1 MNRARTAASS
11 GHAAAASTSARGR
24 HETRSGPCET
34 RRSSS
39 RYVRDIRTQP
49 TVRVVRWGGTR
60 TCTGG
65 VMRQPGRACNA
76 AAVGPASQESGPAS
90 SKAAIRRCCADGSP
104 ASSSRTL
111 GRTTR
116 HPRPTDQRI
125 CASVT
130 PPSRSWRRVARP
142 SWRSTSSAVCGGSM
156 GPASRTPFP
165 AGDATLQLCMTR
177 RFGHTMWT
185 MRRSSTAH
193 PPRSCRRRREWRGW
207 REVTAVV
214 VAAPLSWERHESR
227 YDGRYHRRFKRCRW
241 RGLGATL
248 ISSRGEKG

>member
-1 MNRARTAASS
+1 MSRRPSASRSVGLAHGSGNRPSPVTSLMRSASGTDHTPVAASASARRSRRRPSLSRASTQWATSSRRTRREWIASMNRARTAASS

-39 RYVRDIRTQP
+39 RYVREIRTQP

-90 SKAAIRRCCADGSP
+90 SKAAIRRCRADGSP

-116 HPRPTDQRI
+116 HPRPTAQRI

-142 SWRSTSSAVCGGSM
+142 SWRSTSSAV
-156 GPASRTPFP
+156 
-165 AGDATLQLCMTR
+165 
-177 RFGHTMWT
+177 
-185 MRRSSTAH
+185 
-193 PPRSCRRRREWRGW
+193 
-207 REVTAVV
+207 
-214 VAAPLSWERHESR
+214 
-227 YDGRYHRRFKRCRW
+227 
-241 RGLGATL
+241 
-248 ISSRGEKG
+248 